1 MVGMLHELL
10 EPSVGD
16 GDALAFGVVV
26 TNFVAFV
33 GGLLD
38 DVLHVL
44 LPQSTQYTKE
54 ELALRQLVG
63 ELLLGGEIL
72 RQHFIFQ
79 SILIE
84 VLHRELLICRDIETD
99 DLVLLEM
106 QLLVGED
113 VSHKTELGA
122 LHRGQEHVHY
132 IHVRM
137 R

>member
-10 EPSVGD
+10 EPSVCD
-16 GDALAFGVVV
+16 GNALTFGVFV
-26 TNFVAFV
+26 TNFEAFI

-44 LPQSTQYTKE
+44 LPQSAQYTKE
-54 ELALRQLVG
+54 ELL
-63 ELLLGGEIL
+63 
-72 RQHFIFQ
+72 Q

-84 VLHRELLICRDIETD
+84 VFHRELLIGRDVETD
-99 DLVLLEM
+99 DLVLFEM

-113 VSHKTELGA
+113 VSHEAKLGS
-122 LHRGQEHVHY
+122 LHRRQEHVHY

-137 R
+137 RW